1 MNTNFRFSM
10 LTVIVLCAYL
20 FWGAFG
26 IDLTLHPKADRI
38 PLHRGFISLTALI
51 FLFNVQQVL
60 NACAKNKILIAL
72 IFYVLLT
79 AAWADSPIE
88 IGKTFVFLFS
98 SMFISIMAALA
109 FKDNKVVLI
118 RWLFWLFFLMTLASI
133 YTAIYH
139 PQLGINFIGF
149 DKPRW
154 IGITTHPNALGM
166 QALVSIWLS
175 SNLFFL
181 SKSKLEKALII
192 FAILAAFFAII
203 KADSMTSLITS
214 FVVVAYICY
223 CHLFGQLSLSIKLIL
238 FTLLLLIFLFI
249 ITFYMST
256 TELADTTFAS
266 TGRSANFSGR
276 TIQWQIAL
284 SEAADHIII
293 GQGFDDLEQ
302 LTRKYHILMSMMH
315 NGYIETLVK
324 GGMIA
329 VILLATI
336 LIKTLIKQIKIK
348 HTNKH
353 DFIFL
358 NTGLIMVLLHNMTE
372 SSILRGLNTLSIF
385 MIFIIVSTSLI
396 EANKTTLLGK

>member
-1 MNTNFRFSM
+1 MNTNFRFGM
-10 LTVIVLCAYL
+10 LTVIVFCAYV

-38 PLHRGFISLTALI
+38 PLHRGFISLTAFV
-51 FLFNVQQVL
+51 FLFNSQQVL

-88 IGKTFVFLFS
+88 IVKTFVFLFS

-133 YTAIYH
+133 YTAIYY
-139 PQLGINFIGF
+139 PQLGINSIGF

-175 SNLFFL
+175 SNLFLL

-238 FTLLLLIFLFI
+238 FTLLILIFLFI

-256 TELADTTFAS
+256 SELADTTLAS
-266 TGRSANFSGR
+266 TGRSSNFSGR
-276 TIQWQIAL
+276 SILWKIAL

-302 LTRKYHILMSMMH
+302 LTRKYHIVMSMLH

-329 VILLATI
+329 VILLVTI